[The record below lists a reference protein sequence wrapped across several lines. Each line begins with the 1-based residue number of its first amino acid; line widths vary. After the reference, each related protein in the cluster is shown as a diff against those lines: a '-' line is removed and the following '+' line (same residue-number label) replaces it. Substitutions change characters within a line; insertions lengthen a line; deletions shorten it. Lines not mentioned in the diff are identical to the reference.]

1 MRVVV
6 LWSGG
11 KECCLAYHKA
21 IEQGHEVAYLLSFI
35 YAEPYIFHNLQVMS
49 LTSKALGIPQ
59 LKVKIKDRY
68 QDILETL
75 GRLHQEEG
83 IEGFV
88 TGDIVGAGCA
98 RVHQVYY
105 GIMCEKL
112 GINLIMPLENPSGNT
127 YDVLEEEISKGLKP
141 VMTCINMDYFG
152 EDWLGCELNKISI
165 KDLKTLAD
173 REGIDVC
180 SEDGSGYHTMVLDS
194 PLFKESIE
202 ITKFTKKISKEKK
215 RTWLYMDVKEAFLR
229 PKK

>member
-1 MRVVV
+1 MRVVL

-21 IEQGHEVAYLLSFI
+21 VKQGHEVAYLLTFE
-35 YAEPYIFHNLQVMS
+35 YMDPYIFHNFLLMS

-59 LKVKIKDRY
+59 FKVKIKDQY
-68 QDILETL
+68 QDILDTL
-75 GRLHQEEG
+75 AHLHKEEG
-83 IEGFV
+83 IDGFV

-112 GINLIMPLENPSGNT
+112 GMTLLMPLENPSGDT
-127 YDVLEEEISKGLKP
+127 YDVLKEEISEGLKP
-141 VMTCINMDYFG
+141 VMTCVNLDYFG
-152 EDWLGCELNKISI
+152 EEWLGRELNKTSI

-180 SEDGSGYHTMVLDS
+180 SEDGRGYHTMVLDS
-194 PLFKESIE
+194 PLFQESIE
-202 ITKFTKKISKEKK
+202 ITKFTKKIRKNK
-215 RTWLYMDVKEAFLR
+215 RSWFYMDIAEAFLR